1 MTEIKRPKMKNSEVS
16 FIISRIIEL
25 STFQGRFNHIAER
38 LQNRNISNL
47 LYV

>member
-25 STFQGRFNHIAER
+25 RVLFRADLTT
-38 LQNRNISNL
+38 
-47 LYV
+47 